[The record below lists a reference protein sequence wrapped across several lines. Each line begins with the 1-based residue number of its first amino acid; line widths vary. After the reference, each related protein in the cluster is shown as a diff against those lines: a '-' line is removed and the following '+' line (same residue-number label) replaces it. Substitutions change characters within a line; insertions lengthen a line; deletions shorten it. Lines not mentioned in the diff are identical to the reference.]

1 MWRHRDHETAFSQEL
16 AQMLGSAFENVQE
29 QKTRASPTPRMSGS
43 GESIPWDMRG
53 AIIRVHCCWINTV
66 ITFWLLQHLHL
77 SCFFY
82 ESKLSKGNV
91 LVKAAFQPPFPLRW
105 PPIYPFAFQGPVLS
119 FPSSFTWPGFM
130 AWHLQR
136 EERSKGKVQ
145 RQTNI
150 RQGIAANLRRG
161 RHTYLRDKIVIKQ
174 TDDVLLLDLLGGG
187 DFWRRRHRR
196 PFPQLHAS
204 EHTATAQTAT
214 PKKTRDRNQVS
225 HKNWRW
231 GKSQPQA
238 HSRVQSIPSEERGR
252 EREGLNWNKTKK
264 QPHASR
270 EGLASLVTLQP

>member
-1 MWRHRDHETAFSQEL
+1 
-16 AQMLGSAFENVQE
+16 MLS
-29 QKTRASPTPRMSGS
+29 
-43 GESIPWDMRG
+43 
-53 AIIRVHCCWINTV
+53 
-66 ITFWLLQHLHL
+66 LL
-77 SCFFY
+77 
-82 ESKLSKGNV
+82 
-91 LVKAAFQPPFPLRW
+91 
-105 PPIYPFAFQGPVLS
+105 
-119 FPSSFTWPGFM
+119 SSFTWPGFM
-130 AWHLQR
+130 AWQLQR

-145 RQTNI
+145 RQTNV

-161 RHTYLRDKIVIKQ
+161 CHTYLGDKIVIKQ

-238 HSRVQSIPSEERGR
+238 QSRVQSTPSEERLR
-252 EREGLNWNKTKK
+252 EGEGLNWNKTTT
-264 QPHASR
+264 R
-270 EGLASLVTLQP
+270 LQRRFGIISYTSAVGKFPSAEEKRNTINMHWQDMHT